1 MRKLKYRLIACYR
14 ILFCKYKHWAILWLS
29 EEDLSNLIEE
39 KPFNVDITYHGL
51 QPYNYKSLIKNIADS
66 YDEIEL
72 ICDKA
77 KYEADAI
84 NYKNKNQ

>member
-1 MRKLKYRLIACYR
+1 LISCYR
-14 ILFCKYKHWAILWLS
+14 ILFGKHKHLVILWLS
-29 EEDLSNLIEE
+29 KEDLYNLIEE
-39 KPFNVDITYHGL
+39 KPFNIDITYHGL
-51 QPYNYKSLIKNIADS
+51 QPYNYKSLIKNIAES

-84 NYKNKNQ
+84 NYKNNKK